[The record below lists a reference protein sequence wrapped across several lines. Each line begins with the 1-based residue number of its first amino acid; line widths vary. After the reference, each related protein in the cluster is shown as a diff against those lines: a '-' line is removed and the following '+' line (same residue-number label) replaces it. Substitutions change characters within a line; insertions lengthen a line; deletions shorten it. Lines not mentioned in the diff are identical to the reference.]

1 MHIAIRI
8 ARYAMTN
15 SDKVKLVSLS
25 NRTLMLIKDL
35 MSNRDCINKSY
46 QSIKVSI
53 REMERVD
60 KSTGKELVKLNKA
73 ALNGLYEFKVNA
85 SPGSPILNTIRAR
98 YQAIAVVNRGT
109 PNIENFHEISLVN
122 S

>member
-35 MSNRDCINKSY
+35 MSNRDRINKSY

-60 KSTGKELVKLNKA
+60 KSTGKELVNISFLNYS
-73 ALNGLYEFKVNA
+73 LNFY
-85 SPGSPILNTIRAR
+85 
-98 YQAIAVVNRGT
+98 
-109 PNIENFHEISLVN
+109 NFFFS
-122 S
+122 

>member
-1 MHIAIRI
+1 MSHYKGFVMHIAIRI

-15 SDKVKLVSLS
+15 SDKVKLLSLS

-35 MSNRDCINKSY
+35 MSNRDRINKSY

-60 KSTGKELVKLNKA
+60 ESTGKELVKLNSGK
-73 ALNGLYEFKVNA
+73 
-85 SPGSPILNTIRAR
+85 
-98 YQAIAVVNRGT
+98 
-109 PNIENFHEISLVN
+109 
-122 S
+122 